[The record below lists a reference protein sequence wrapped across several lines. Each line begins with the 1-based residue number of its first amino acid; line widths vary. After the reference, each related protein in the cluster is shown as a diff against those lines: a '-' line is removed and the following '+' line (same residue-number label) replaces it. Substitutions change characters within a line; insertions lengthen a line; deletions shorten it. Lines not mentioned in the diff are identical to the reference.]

1 MTSNVKQ
8 FPGTKPVESD
18 DLAPN
23 TVLEEA
29 AKVGLARVLVIGET
43 ADGRTFYASS
53 TGDAGA
59 LLLDLK
65 LTERAIIDMVRGDVY
80 AD

>member
-8 FPGTKPVESD
+8 FPGSKPVESD
-18 DLAPN
+18 DLSPL

-29 AKVGLARVLVIGET
+29 GKAGLARVLVIGET
-43 ADGRTFYASS
+43 ADGSTFFSSS

-65 LTERAIIDMVRGDVY
+65 LTERAILDMVAGD
-80 AD
+80 

>member
-8 FPGTKPVESD
+8 FPGTAPVESD
-18 DLAPN
+18 DLAPSA
-23 TVLEEA
+23 VLEEA
-29 AKVGLARVLVIGET
+29 GKVNLIRVLVIGET
-43 ADGRTFYASS
+43 ADGSTFYSSS

-65 LTERAIIDMVRGDVY
+65 LTERAILDMVSGYDE
-80 AD
+80 